1 MRPLC
6 PLLLPGIA
14 TLAALVGCER
24 VPVQG
29 SLPEREANEIVLL
42 LEEAG
47 VPAHKDREATAGG
60 GGRQDRGWSVTV
72 SASDAGR
79 ALQVLS
85 DNALP
90 HETPPGF
97 SEVLS
102 GDSLIPTASE
112 ERVRHRQALAG
123 ELARSLESVQGV
135 IEARVHL
142 AVPEVELLPTL
153 EAPALAPTASVLLR
167 ISTPVTPLPV
177 DEVKRLVGGAVP
189 GLTPTAVTVV
199 VVPEVRPARPPTD
212 GLVSIVGIRV
222 SPSSAGGMRVILGAA
237 LVVIVLLAGGL
248 VAITIR
254 RRIPRLQKG
263 TA

>member
-1 MRPLC
+1 
-6 PLLLPGIA
+6 LLLGSS

-29 SLPEREANEIVLL
+29 ALPEREANEIVLL

-47 VPAHKDREATAGG
+47 LPARKDREGTAGG
-60 GGRQDRGWSVTV
+60 GGRQDRAWSVTV

-90 HETPPGF
+90 HESPPGF

-112 ERVRHRQALAG
+112 ERVRHQQALAG
-123 ELARSLESVQGV
+123 ELARSLESVRGV

-142 AVPEVELLPTL
+142 ALPEAALLPTL
-153 EAPALAPTASVLLR
+153 EAAAVAPTASVLLR
-167 ISTPVTPLPV
+167 ISTPSPPLPV
-177 DEVKRLVGGAVP
+177 DEVKRLVAGAVP
-189 GLTPTAVTVV
+189 GLSATAVNVV
-199 VVPEVRPARPPTD
+199 VVPEVPPTRPPTD
-212 GLVSIVGIRV
+212 GLVSIAGIRV
-222 SPSSAGGMRVILGAA
+222 SPSSAAGMRVILGAA

-248 VAITIR
+248 VTVTIR